1 MLKDAITCPL
11 LRWLTISFI
20 GFSSAVLGSDKQRG
34 TFLGHGFINDENFKS
49 SKTWSEI
56 FECPSTGFADS
67 FSLRT
72 VIFGLGHHAIT
83 GVKMGCV
90 ILGTSERRIVSDS
103 MEKGDWLEWQKCQ
116 WKGNFL
122 KEYTI
127 HVFFPPGFHLLQN
140 LWMRCYQGRQIL
152 IGDHKANDKVETSD
166 AQCGSN
172 RFFCGGQLQKG
183 FYYVLNLKILCCE
196 VGTVLPHR
204 YTDKIKTQGYWE
216 VIIQCPFP
224 NLVKRIRVKA
234 IELSSGSYKITGIK
248 MECKSQ
254 TKFTGKIITS
264 ERKGGFWH
272 RWTESS
278 NEDEYPDGYNV
289 KFKSPPDY
297 PFSWVSIQKTEQKF
311 EGVLLNL
318 HLTSNKGETWS
329 GIVGSNDDGAW
340 TGNLKC
346 PPKTGVCGFQLLY
359 DTRLVR
365 NVQAVCCVF

>member
-20 GFSSAVLGSDKQRG
+20 GFSAAVLGSDIQRG
-34 TFLGHGFINDENFKS
+34 KFLGHGFSYDKRMKS

-67 FSLRT
+67 FRLRT
-72 VIFGLGHHAIT
+72 LIFGFGRQAIT
-83 GVKMGCV
+83 GVKMRCV
-90 ILGTSERRIVSDS
+90 IPGTSERRIVKDS
-103 MEKGDWLEWQKCQ
+103 IGKGDWLEWQKCHG
-116 WKGNFL
+116 KGNFL

-127 HVFFPPGFHLLQN
+127 HVFFQPGFHLLQH
-140 LWMRCYQGRQIL
+140 LWMRCYQDGQIQ
-152 IGDHKANDKVETSD
+152 IGDRKANDKVEKSD
-166 AQCGSN
+166 ARCGSN
-172 RFFCGGQLQKG
+172 KFFCGGQLQKG

-204 YTDKIKTQGYWE
+204 FTDKIKTSYWE

-248 MECKSQ
+248 IECKSQ
-254 TKFTGKIITS
+254 TKFTGKVITR
-264 ERKGGFWH
+264 ERKGGVWH
-272 RWTESS
+272 PWIGSI
-278 NEDEYPDGYNV
+278 NEDEYLDGYNV
-289 KFKSPPDY
+289 KFKSPPIR
-297 PFSWVSIQKTEQKF
+297 PFSWASIQVAKQIFKD
-311 EGVLLNL
+311 VLLNL

-340 TGNLKC
+340 TGYLKC
-346 PPKTGVCGFQLLY
+346 QPETGVCGFQLLY

-365 NVQAVCCVF
+365 NVQAVCCVL